1 MEGSDV
7 CFSPVLSMG
16 EAPEHPH
23 NVHRS
28 TFIDHGGAVQA
39 APAPRFSRTTPEV
52 KTPAPH
58 IGQDTDAVLASAGF
72 SAEEIEKLRNTGAV
86 K

>member
-7 CFSPVLSMG
+7 CFAPVLSMG

-23 NVHRS
+23 NVHRA

-39 APAPRFSRTTPEV
+39 APAP
-52 KTPAPH
+52 H
-58 IGQDTDAVLASAGF
+58 IAQDTDTVLADHGF
-72 SAEEIEKLRNTGAV
+72 SPEEIGKLRETGAV